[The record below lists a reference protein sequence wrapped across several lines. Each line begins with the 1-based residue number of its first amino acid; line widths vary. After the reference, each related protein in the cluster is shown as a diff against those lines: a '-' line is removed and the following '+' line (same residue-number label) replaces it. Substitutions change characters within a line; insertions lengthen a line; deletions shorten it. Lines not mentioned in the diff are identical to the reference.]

1 MKDILLNNGYP
12 ISFIDKWFKT
22 FLDQPHLKRPQ
33 ALIAEKKMLA
43 LAFLFPGEL
52 SLQTRTKLQKVLTLS
67 CCKIEIVFKNQRNL
81 TNVFSYKD
89 RLLYD
94 LVSFVMHKF
103 QCRRY
108 NAYSETDRNLK
119 VRSGEHIGISPINL

>member
-1 MKDILLNNGYP
+1 
-12 ISFIDKWFKT
+12 
-22 FLDQPHLKRPQ
+22 
-33 ALIAEKKMLA
+33 MLA

-67 CCKIEIVFKNQRNL
+67 YCKIQIVFKNQRNL
-81 TNVFSYKD
+81 TNVFSCKD
-89 RLLYD
+89 RLPYD
-94 LVSFVMHKF
+94 LVSFVVHKF

-119 VRSGEHIGISPINL
+119 VRSGEHIGISPINQ